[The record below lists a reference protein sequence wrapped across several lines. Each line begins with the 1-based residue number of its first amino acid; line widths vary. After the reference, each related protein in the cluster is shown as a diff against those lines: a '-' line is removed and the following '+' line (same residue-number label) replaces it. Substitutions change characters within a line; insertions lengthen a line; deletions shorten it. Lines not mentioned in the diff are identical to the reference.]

1 MAAAGKFV
9 RSPGRSKKAAAAW
22 RAAVKASSD
31 NPEVHYRLGR
41 WEMDQG
47 QPGPA
52 LLHLRQAVA
61 EIGKIDKI
69 GKTGKTAPAPTGKTA
84 IWIPDCYF
92 QLGFAEKAKGNR
104 PGAVA
109 AFKKYLAVAAADAP
123 SRPEV
128 EQELDVW
135 VRRHDP
141 RPARRPGPRRHAGR
155 PGSADVLAGTVAR
168 ARDSDGTRS
177 TDGAQVAW
185 QGRHFS
191 TTGRRPSRP
200 SNRPIW
206 PTGLR
211 SWICWGESSPA
222 SSGRLRGSV
231 TAWAFS
237 RGELMDNG
245 VAPDALVLASLGAAE
260 AYEATPKKKG
270 GAHHFYVRHRFV
282 LQLTDADKFL
292 RSATA
297 ILASSSRGLIS
308 IGIERPAG
316 PPPKWANDVKA
327 LAKKQGVRLLARL
340 RDGALVAVRR
350 SGDFAIV
357 DYADPWGAG
366 PVDPNLDNARL
377 LQKMV
382 AAPRQRLSDSLK
394 QGARKLLDEE
404 ETSIALVIEPGALA
418 PLFPRAACRKE
429 WTSSEGALIDDA
441 ALLLRLHPF
450 QWRLEIAWSLTALGR
465 SRLAAAADDDGLLD
479 AGAATTADGIIAASL
494 LVGSLDVFR
503 AAPRPPLFAG
513 NLASARQSLAGCG
526 PVAAVALASRFWP
539 HLVALEVEA
548 RAARLGAATLLPAL
562 RNIAAVVRGIPSV
575 KQSWEALTVVFASV
589 PSSAGEALGNLLSQ
603 QAGGRSEKQRL
614 GDRTSTFYDLAPA
627 TGFSE
632 AGVERI
638 AGHHDALAL
647 TPQPSGLGWYYRM
660 ARRPARFGPQVKI
673 GALSLNLAALL
684 ESQAETADEG
694 TRAAVRM
701 AGSQLGQLGG
711 NLTLDADRELLRL
724 QLNLSANQ

>member
-1 MAAAGKFV
+1 MTRGRRAGRARVATLAGLAALTLWSGLSQAQ
-9 RSPGRSKKAAAAW
+9 
-22 RAAVKASSD
+22 
-31 NPEVHYRLGR
+31 E
-41 WEMDQG
+41 
-47 QPGPA
+47 PA
-52 LLHLRQAVA
+52 
-61 EIGKIDKI
+61 
-69 GKTGKTAPAPTGKTA
+69 TAPSLP
-84 IWIPDCYF
+84 
-92 QLGFAEKAKGNR
+92 R
-104 PGAVA
+104 
-109 AFKKYLAVAAADAP
+109 AP
-123 SRPEV
+123 SRL
-128 EQELDVW
+128 QGATFLDDRAAAFAAIKPTDLADGFALMDLLGGIFPDVIGAFAR
-135 VRRHDP
+135 VR
-141 RPARRPGPRRHAGR
+141 
-155 PGSADVLAGTVAR
+155 
-168 ARDSDGTRS
+168 DGL
-177 TDGAQVAW
+177 
-185 QGRHFS
+185 
-191 TTGRRPSRP
+191 
-200 SNRPIW
+200 
-206 PTGLR
+206 GLY
-211 SWICWGESSPA
+211 
-222 SSGRLRGSV
+222 
-231 TAWAFS
+231 AFS

-260 AYEATPKKKG
+260 AEEATAKKKG

-282 LQLTDADKFL
+282 LQLTDGDKFL

-297 ILASSSRGLIS
+297 ILASSSSGLIS

-327 LAKKQGVRLLARL
+327 LAKRQGVRLLARL

-366 PVDPNLDNARL
+366 AVDPNLDNARL

-382 AAPRQRLSDSLK
+382 AAPRQRLSDGLK

-404 ETSIALVIEPGALA
+404 ETSIALVIEPNALA

-450 QWRLEIAWSLTALGR
+450 QWRLEIAWSLSELGR

-479 AGAATTADGIIAASL
+479 AGAATGDGIAAASL

-513 NLASARQSLAGCG
+513 NVSRARQSLAGCG

-539 HLVALEVEA
+539 HLVALEVEG
-548 RAARLGAATLLPAL
+548 RAARLGAASLLPAL
-562 RNIAAVVRGIPSV
+562 RNIAAVLRGIPSA

-614 GDRTSTFYDLAPA
+614 GDRTPTFYDLAPA

-647 TPQPSGLGWYYRM
+647 TPQSSGLGWYYRM

-701 AGSQLGQLGG
+701 AASQLGQLGG